1 MALAKNGDTVKV
13 HYTGRFQDGTVFDT
27 SADGEPLEF
36 TLGERQVISGF
47 ERAVV
52 GMQTGESKTVKIPPN
67 QGYGARQTDL
77 VFEVGRE
84 NLPDEFD
91 PEVGQHL
98 ELEQPDGQRVMLTIT
113 GVSAS
118 TVTLDANHPLAGKE
132 LTFNLELVDIV
143 SPLA

>member
-84 NLPDEFD
+84 NLPDELD